1 MRHPSRTEGETSVT
15 RVANYV
21 VAYEATER
29 GNDTVELGVALA
41 RLTRSEL
48 RLCLVLPHH
57 SSTVPARVGAV
68 SSPDYQALLE
78 AQALEWLEQG
88 RALVPDDVVAT
99 THLLYADSTTEGL
112 LQAARTF
119 DSDRIVVGASR
130 RGLMNRFTIGSV
142 ASALLHASPVPVAL
156 APRGYQAP
164 AQLTRITCAIGTR
177 PGWKALLDSL
187 VAFSED
193 LTVDLRFVTLVE
205 VDAGRRHPVEVTES
219 QAHLAGVLEYFQS
232 RSKASGTITTEVG
245 SGHSVETAVEALD
258 WQQSEIAF
266 VGSSR
271 LAQPTTI
278 FLGITA
284 HRMLHALPVPLI
296 VVPTGTDARK
306 PH

>member
-1 MRHPSRTEGETSVT
+1 MT

-21 VAYEATER
+21 IAYEATER

-57 SSTVPARVGAV
+57 SSTVTARVGA
-68 SSPDYQALLE
+68 STSPDYQALLE
-78 AQALEWLEQG
+78 EQALEWLEQG
-88 RALVPDDVVAT
+88 KALVPDDVVAS

-112 LQAARTF
+112 LQAARAF

-142 ASALLHASPVPVAL
+142 ANSLLHASPVPVAL
-156 APRGYQAP
+156 APRGYKAP
-164 AQLTRITCAIGTR
+164 AKLTRITCAIGTR
-177 PGWKALLDSL
+177 PGWKTLLDSL

-205 VDAGRRHPVEVTES
+205 VDAGRRHPADDSES
-219 QAHLAGVLEYFQS
+219 QAHLASVLDYFQS
-232 RSKASGTITTEVG
+232 RSKTHGAITTEVA
-245 SGHSVETAVEALD
+245 SGHSVEAAVEALD
-258 WQQSEIAF
+258 WQPSEVAF

-296 VVPTGTDARK
+296 VVPTGADAPK

>member
-1 MRHPSRTEGETSVT
+1 MT

-41 RLTRSEL
+41 RLTHSEL
-48 RLCLVLPHH
+48 RLCLVLAHQ
-57 SSTVPARVGAV
+57 SSTVTARVGAV
-68 SSPDYQALLE
+68 SSSDYQALLE
-78 AQALEWLEQG
+78 EQALEWLEQG
-88 RALVPDDVVAT
+88 QAHVPDDVVAT

-112 LQAARTF
+112 LETARTF

-142 ASALLHASPVPVAL
+142 ANSLLHASPVPVAL
-156 APRGYQAP
+156 APRGYKAP
-164 AQLTRITCAIGTR
+164 AKLTRITCAIGTR
-177 PGWKALLDSL
+177 PGWKTLLDSL

-205 VDAGRRHPVEVTES
+205 VDAGRRHPADDSES
-219 QAHLAGVLEYFQS
+219 QAHLASVLDYFQS
-232 RSKASGTITTEVG
+232 RSKTQGAITTEVA
-245 SGHSVETAVEALD
+245 SGLSIEAAVEALD
-258 WQQSEIAF
+258 WQPSEVAF

-296 VVPTGTDARK
+296 VVPTGADAPK